1 MTEPVGESVWEAD
14 DTEPV
19 ADTTVGSILRDAARR
34 SPDTTALVAGC
45 ADPSARRRWTYAE
58 LLADAERASLA
69 LAARFEP
76 AERVAVLATSIP
88 ESLILTYAAALA
100 GLVLVPVNPALRST
114 ELRHVLGQ
122 SACVGAFVVPDHRGH
137 DLMATVTELGADLP
151 ALREIVSF
159 DDWEAFCS
167 SLPDLASTGGQPS
180 DDQPSSGQ
188 PTSDQPSSDQPSSD
202 QPTDD
207 QPTGDEEP
215 IPADA
220 LAHIAALTV
229 RSVTPDDVAQLVY
242 TSGTTGSPKG
252 ALLTHRGMTN
262 AARVGAVR
270 FGMEPGDVYVQT
282 MPLFHVGG
290 QVVSFQLCQLS
301 ATAVLVPAFEPGL
314 VLELIE
320 TERATLT
327 CGVPTMLLAL
337 VDHDDFSRRDLSSLR
352 SVSGGGA
359 VVPAELVA
367 HIEDALGVHFTVVFG
382 QTEASGFI
390 SQTHLDDAAED
401 KGATLGI
408 PLPGVSAR
416 VVDPDTRAVVEQGE
430 VGELEVRGPNVMAGY
445 HDLPDETAAAIG
457 PGGWLR
463 TGDLVTMDDRGYLRM
478 TGRLKEMIVSGGE
491 NIFPVEI
498 ENALLEHPGVAQ
510 VAVVGVPDA
519 RWGESAVGVVV
530 PPAGA
535 AGAAGAADAAA
546 DAAASAVD
554 PDELEAFLRDR
565 MAAFKVPRR
574 WVFVDELPR
583 TASGK
588 VQKHLIR
595 EQLETGR

>member
-1 MTEPVGESVWEAD
+1 MDGDAVWEAD

-19 ADTTVGSILRDAARR
+19 LDTTVASILRDAARR
-34 SPDTTALVAGC
+34 TPDTTALVAGT
-45 ADPSARRRWTYAE
+45 AEAGSRRRWTYAE
-58 LLADAERASLA
+58 LLADTEQAAAA

-76 AERVAVLATSIP
+76 TERVAALATSIP
-88 ESLILTYAAALA
+88 ESLVLTYAAARA
-100 GLVLVPVNPALRST
+100 GLVLVPVNPALRAV

-122 SACVGAFVVPDHRGH
+122 SACAGAFIVPEHRGH
-137 DLMATVTELGADLP
+137 DLTATMAGLRPDLP
-151 ALREIVSF
+151 ALREVVVF
-159 DDWEAFCS
+159 DRWDDFCATAPTS
-167 SLPDLASTGGQPS
+167 SLDGPGRTVFPD
-180 DDQPSSGQ
+180 D
-188 PTSDQPSSDQPSSD
+188 
-202 QPTDD
+202 
-207 QPTGDEEP
+207 
-215 IPADA
+215 
-220 LAHIAALTV
+220 TV
-229 RSVTPDDVAQLVY
+229 SPDDVAQLVY
-242 TSGTTGSPKG
+242 TSGTTGAPKG

-262 AARVGAVR
+262 AARFGAMR
-270 FGMEPGDVYVQT
+270 FGMQPGDVYIQT

-320 TERATLT
+320 SEAATLT

-337 VDHDDFSRRDLSSLR
+337 VGHPDFARRDLSTLR

-367 HIEDALGVHFTVVFG
+367 HIEATLGVDFTVVFG

-390 SQTHLDDAAED
+390 SQTRLDDSAED

-408 PLPGVSAR
+408 PLPGVGAR
-416 VVDPDTRAVVEQGE
+416 VVDPDRATVVRRGE

-445 HDLPDETAAAIG
+445 HAMAEETAAATR

-491 NIFPVEI
+491 NVFPVEI
-498 ENALLEHPGVAQ
+498 ENALLEHPDVAQ

-519 RWGESAVGVVV
+519 RWGEAAVAVVV
-530 PPAGA
+530 PAPA
-535 AGAAGAADAAA
+535 
-546 DAAASAVD
+546 STPD
-554 PDELEAFLRDR
+554 PARLEAFLRER
-565 MAAFKVPRR
+565 LAPFKVPRR
-574 WVFVDELPR
+574 FVLVDDLPR

-588 VQKHLIR
+588 VQKHVVRDELVAPR
-595 EQLETGR
+595 